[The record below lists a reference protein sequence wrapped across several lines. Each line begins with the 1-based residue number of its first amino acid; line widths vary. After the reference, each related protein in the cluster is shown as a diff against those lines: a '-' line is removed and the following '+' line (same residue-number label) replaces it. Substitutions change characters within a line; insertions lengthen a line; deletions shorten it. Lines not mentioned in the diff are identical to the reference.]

1 MRSLILPDDEA
12 MYSDLGLLDLVLFTK
27 QWSLDLPT
35 KFVLSCLAEAAVLA
49 VTRPL
54 QASLELD

>member
-1 MRSLILPDDEA
+1 MRSDV
-12 MYSDLGLLDLVLFTK
+12 GLMNLALFTK

-35 KFVLSCLAEAAVLA
+35 MLVLSCLAGAAVLA

>member
-1 MRSLILPDDEA
+1 